1 MRRTIDV
8 LVFTLAIFSAVAS
21 AQIAQT
27 VNPEQT
33 PNYYP
38 QQIDPLQN
46 ISQETAK
53 ISRAVQNLNG
63 TIKELLEKFA
73 VGKGMQ
79 LSERQQK
86 LLLGFEVL
94 NRAEQRLEIL
104 QKFQIE
110 LTQKD
115 GEVKTQIAQVE
126 ENLLPSGVERN
137 TAFIGTTKSDE
148 LRDTRRKALET
159 ERRSLQT
166 LSAQINRNLQQT
178 SEELRQAEIFVQN
191 LRRKVLPALEA
202 EISDL

>member
-1 MRRTIDV
+1 MRPIIC
-8 LVFTLAIFSAVAS
+8 TLIFIMFGLGNL
-21 AQIAQT
+21 QAQT
-27 VNPEQT
+27 SPPDSNVSQT
-33 PNYYP
+33 SYG
-38 QQIDPLQN
+38 IALDPLQN
-46 ISQETAK
+46 ISQQING
-53 ISRAVQNLNG
+53 ISKSMNSLNKS
-63 TIKELLEKFA
+63 IKELLEKFA

-115 GEVKTQIAQVE
+115 GEVKTRLAQIDEA
-126 ENLLPSGVERN
+126 LLPGSIERN
-137 TAFIGTTKSDE
+137 TAFIGTTKGEE
-148 LRDTRRKALET
+148 LREGRRKSLET

-166 LSAQINRNLQQT
+166 LTGQINRNLQQN
-178 SEELRQAEIFVQN
+178 SEELRQAENFVN
-191 LRRKVLPALEA
+191 VLRKKVLPSIEM

>member
-1 MRRTIDV
+1 MRKIII
-8 LVFTLAIFSAVAS
+8 TLAFLMLGFGDL
-21 AQIAQT
+21 QAQT
-27 VNPEQT
+27 NQ
-33 PNYYP
+33 PNNAANQPGYGNAS
-38 QQIDPLQN
+38 DPMQN
-46 ISQETAK
+46 ISQQITG
-53 ISRAVQNLNG
+53 ISKTMTSLNKN
-63 TIKELLEKFA
+63 IKELLEKFA

-115 GEVKTQIAQVE
+115 GEVKTRMAQIDEA
-126 ENLLPSGVERN
+126 LLPGSIERN
-137 TAFIGTTKSDE
+137 TAMIGTTKGEE
-148 LRDTRRKALET
+148 LREGRRKSLET

-166 LSAQINRNLQQT
+166 LIAQISRNLQQN
-178 SEELRQAEIFVQN
+178 SEELRQAENFVSV
-191 LRRKVLPALEA
+191 LRRKVLPAIEA

>member
-1 MRRTIDV
+1 MKTII
-8 LVFTLAIFSAVAS
+8 FTLLFTIFGFGNL
-21 AQIAQT
+21 QAQT
-27 VNPEQT
+27 NPADVNNQT
-33 PNYYP
+33 GYGTTS
-38 QQIDPLQN
+38 DPLQN
-46 ISQETAK
+46 ISQQVTG
-53 ISRAVQNLNG
+53 ISKSVNSLNKS
-63 TIKELLEKFA
+63 IKELLEKFA

-115 GEVKTQIAQVE
+115 GEVKNRLAQVDE
-126 ENLLPSGVERN
+126 ALLPGSIERS
-137 TAFIGTTKSDE
+137 TAFIGTTKGDE
-148 LRDTRRKALET
+148 LRDGRKKTLET

-166 LSAQINRNLQQT
+166 LTEQIGRNLQQN
-178 SEELRQAEIFVQN
+178 SVELRQAENFVSV
-191 LRRKVLPALEA
+191 LRRKVLPAIES